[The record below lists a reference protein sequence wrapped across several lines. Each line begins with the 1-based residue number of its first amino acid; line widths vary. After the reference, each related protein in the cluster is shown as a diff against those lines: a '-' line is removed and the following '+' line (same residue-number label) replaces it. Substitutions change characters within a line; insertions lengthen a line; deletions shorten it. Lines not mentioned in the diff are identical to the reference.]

1 MQELIDRVRAASGLD
16 EERAE
21 RAVGIILSLV
31 RAQAPQ
37 DKVGALFARL
47 PGAAELA
54 ARHGGDGAAKGGL
67 FGLLGGGL
75 MGAPLAAVGKLQA
88 AGLSM
93 GEIKAVGYEVLAYAK
108 EKAGD
113 GLVREVAGSIPGLS
127 GHL

>member
-1 MQELIDRVRAASGLD
+1 MRAASGLD
-16 EERAE
+16 EQKAE
-21 RAVGIILSLV
+21 KAVGIILSLV
-31 RAQAPQ
+31 RTQAPE
-37 DKVGALFARL
+37 DKGKELFARL
-47 PGAAELA
+47 PGAAEVA

-93 GEIKAVGYEVLAYAK
+93 AEIKTVGYEVLAYAK

-113 GLVREVAGSIPGLS
+113 SLVRDVAGSIPGLS
-127 GHL
+127 SYV